1 MAELIP
7 QTTSIQTLYG
17 WYREGKLNVNR
28 RYQRKLVWTLL
39 EKQKLIESILK
50 KYPVPAILLAE
61 QENQA
66 GSYEIIDGLQR
77 LQAVLSFI
85 ELAFPSID
93 NRYFDINNFP
103 TAKTFAD
110 EGLFDILKNVD
121 VIDPKENNSFLD
133 YALSIS
139 VMRNAKNTEIDDVF
153 DRINTYGHR
162 LSDQERR
169 QAGVKTK
176 FSNVVRSISCTMRGD
191 ASEDIVSL
199 YKMPGISIDLPK
211 TRHGYSV
218 KAEEVFW
225 VEQGILRSTDL
236 RDSLDEQCIA
246 DICSSIINGQITER
260 SKEALDKIYSESSR
274 ECATTETALEVF
286 GSDNLK
292 SQFTFCI
299 EEIIKICNSGSKEK
313 LRDIVFLKR
322 NTNGFPSLFSIIL
335 IAVYELLIQKNLK
348 ISNYVQV
355 KEALKGCDDNVETG
369 NKASS
374 SRDRRKNVNIIKS
387 IIEPSCV
394 LNEINPRVFTD
405 NTAPEIDAAIRRSEI
420 ELPNYELKQGLLL
433 LDNTRSIDRGMVQKL
448 INTVAAII
456 NNGPN
461 THGKIILGVAD
472 DEKDAKRIASLDNVQ
487 YRVVNN
493 KYVVGIKRE
502 AKRMNITLEEYVNII
517 KVGINQSE
525 LTEELK
531 PNVLS
536 NIDYNDYFGLGLII
550 INILPQ
556 KTMAFVGG
564 KVFWRNI
571 DSTEEVKDMK
581 RVSVIAQRF

>member
-1 MAELIP
+1 
-7 QTTSIQTLYG
+7 
-17 WYREGKLNVNR
+17 
-28 RYQRKLVWTLL
+28 
-39 EKQKLIESILK
+39 
-50 KYPVPAILLAE
+50 
-61 QENQA
+61 
-66 GSYEIIDGLQR
+66 
-77 LQAVLSFI
+77 
-85 ELAFPSID
+85 
-93 NRYFDINNFP
+93 
-103 TAKTFAD
+103 
-110 EGLFDILKNVD
+110 
-121 VIDPKENNSFLD
+121 
-133 YALSIS
+133 
-139 VMRNAKNTEIDDVF
+139 
-153 DRINTYGHR
+153 
-162 LSDQERR
+162 
-169 QAGVKTK
+169 
-176 FSNVVRSISCTMRGD
+176 
-191 ASEDIVSL
+191 
-199 YKMPGISIDLPK
+199 
-211 TRHGYSV
+211 
-218 KAEEVFW
+218 
-225 VEQGILRSTDL
+225 
-236 RDSLDEQCIA
+236 
-246 DICSSIINGQITER
+246 
-260 SKEALDKIYSESSR
+260 
-274 ECATTETALEVF
+274 
-286 GSDNLK
+286 
-292 SQFTFCI
+292 
-299 EEIIKICNSGSKEK
+299 
-313 LRDIVFLKR
+313 
-322 NTNGFPSLFSIIL
+322 LFSIIL
-335 IAVYELLIQKNLK
+335 IAIYELLIQKNLK

-387 IIEPSCV
+387 IIETSCV
-394 LNEINPRVFTD
+394 PNEINPRVFTD

-472 DEKDAKRIASLDNVQ
+472 NEKDAKRIASLDNVQ
-487 YRVVNN
+487 YRIVNN

-502 AKRMNITLEEYVNII
+502 AMRMNIALEEYVNII